1 MNIDPNVV
9 TALVAYEDNATN
21 AVQQIMKDVVSEASV
36 DRYNSENILF
46 LLWLFN
52 FDSLSKQ
59 IIHDFFHQNLIGADK
74 NNEGKKIKKVI
85 RKVCKDTINAL
96 TPKGGNNCPIV
107 ISKFNF
113 NIFVHSFTT
122 S

>member
-59 IIHDFFHQNLIGADK
+59 IIHDFFT
-74 NNEGKKIKKVI
+74 KI
-85 RKVCKDTINAL
+85 
-96 TPKGGNNCPIV
+96 
-107 ISKFNF
+107 
-113 NIFVHSFTT
+113 
-122 S
+122 